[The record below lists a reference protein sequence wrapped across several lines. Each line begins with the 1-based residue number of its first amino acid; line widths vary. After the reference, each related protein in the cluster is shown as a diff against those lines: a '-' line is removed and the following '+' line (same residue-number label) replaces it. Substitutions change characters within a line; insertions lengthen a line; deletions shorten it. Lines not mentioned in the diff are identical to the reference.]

1 MEQVQSNTVTV
12 ADFLADFLE
21 EKKIDKVFQLS
32 GGMIT
37 QLIDSIS
44 LKNKIQVFSL
54 FHEQSCAFAISAMGR
69 LTKKPSVA
77 FATSGPGATNLITGI
92 GDCYFDSIP
101 AIFITGQVNTF
112 ELKGDKG
119 IRQLGFQETNI
130 VEMVKPITKMALQLK
145 EDDDIAEIF
154 DQLYSISVTGRP
166 GPVLL
171 DIPMN
176 IQRLKINVMAREPIT
191 ENLKPKV
198 DLKEVAELI
207 SKSKKPL
214 IWAGN
219 GIHLA
224 DVEEAFRNF
233 VEKTKI
239 PCVFTLHGIDLLSSK
254 SKLRVGMIGSY
265 GNRWANKSVAESDLI
280 IFLGSRIDI
289 RQTGA
294 NLSLFQDKRIIRV
307 DNDKAEL
314 TNRISHG
321 CLVEMDLIDFFTEI
335 ESQLHSNELDFSQWV
350 DQIEQLKIN
359 NPLKREINLLENEVG
374 PHDLLLQISDKILQ
388 RVTYT
393 VDVGAHQMWAAQSLK
408 FKVGDRFLTSGGMGS
423 MGFSI
428 PAAIGARVIE
438 SESAVVVIVGDG
450 SFQMNI
456 QELQFISNSKLNI
469 KIIVVNNE
477 SLGMI
482 RQFQDSYMGGRYFG
496 TKWGYSV
503 PDICAVSQAYG
514 IESMTLNDKSQ
525 MEERIDWFLS
535 GDRPK
540 LLEYK
545 LRSNIDVFPKI
556 AFGQTMD
563 KMEPEFIPMGMEST

>member
-1 MEQVQSNTVTV
+1 LEQTQNNTVTV
-12 ADFLADFLE
+12 ADFLSDFLE
-21 EKKIDKVFQLS
+21 EKKISKVFQLS

-44 LKNKIQVFSL
+44 QKNKIQVFSL
-54 FHEQSCAFAISAMGR
+54 FHEQSCAFAISAIGR
-69 LTKKPSVA
+69 ITKKPSVA

-112 ELKGDKG
+112 ELKGNRE

-130 VEMVKPITKMALQLK
+130 VEMVKPITKMAVQLN
-145 EDDDIAEIF
+145 EDDDIISILNE
-154 DQLYSISVTGRP
+154 LYQASISGRP

-176 IQRLKINVMAREPIT
+176 VQRLKINLTERGAVTKEP
-191 ENLKPKV
+191 KDKV
-198 DLKEVAELI
+198 DLKDVVELI
-207 SKSKKPL
+207 SNSKRPL

-224 DVEEAFRNF
+224 DSENSFRDF

-239 PCVFTLHGIDLLSSK
+239 PCVLTLHGIDLLSSK
-254 SKLRVGMIGSY
+254 SKMRVGMIGSY
-265 GNRWANKSVAESDLI
+265 GNRWANKCVAESDLI

-294 NLSLFQDKRIIRV
+294 NLSLFQDKKIIRI
-307 DNDKAEL
+307 DNDKSEL

-321 CLVEMDLIDFFTEI
+321 CLLEMELTDFFIEI
-335 ESQLHSNELDFSQWV
+335 D
-350 DQIEQLKIN
+350 EQLKSIDFDFNNWIEEIEKLKIAHPIKNETILLESELGPYELIETISEKIN
-359 NPLKREINLLENEVG
+359 N
-374 PHDLLLQISDKILQ
+374 

-393 VDVGAHQMWAAQSLK
+393 VDVGSHQMWAAQSLK

-428 PAAIGARVIE
+428 PAAIGTRVLDNDSDVI
-438 SESAVVVIVGDG
+438 VIVGDG

-469 KIIVVNNE
+469 KILVVNNE

-482 RQFQDSYMGGRYFG
+482 RQFQDSYMEGRYFG

-503 PDICAVSQAYG
+503 PNICAVSRAYG
-514 IESMTLNDKSQ
+514 IESMTLTGKS
-525 MEERIDWFLS
+525 ELESRIDWFLS
-535 GDRPK
+535 GLGPK
-540 LLEYK
+540 LLEFK
-545 LRSNIDVFPKI
+545 LRSDLDVFPKI

-563 KMEPEFIPMGMEST
+563 KMEPEFIPLGMEST

>member
-1 MEQVQSNTVTV
+1 LEQNKSNIVTV

-21 EKKIDKVFQLS
+21 EKKIDNVFQLS

-44 LKNKIQVFSL
+44 RKNKIQVFSL
-54 FHEQSCAFAISAMGR
+54 FHEQSCAFAISAIGR

-112 ELKGDKG
+112 ELKGDRE

-130 VEMVKPITKMALQLK
+130 VEMVKPITKRAIQIK
-145 EDDDIAEIF
+145 EGDDIVKIF
-154 DQLYSISVTGRP
+154 NELYDTSISGRP

-176 IQRLKINVMAREPIT
+176 IQRLRINSTLNTQSKEIA
-191 ENLKPKV
+191 KSKV
-198 DLKEVAELI
+198 DLKEVLELI
-207 SKSKKPL
+207 SNSKKPL

-224 DVEEAFRNF
+224 DTENLFREF
-233 VEKTKI
+233 VEKTEI
-239 PCVFTLHGIDLLSSK
+239 PCVFTLHGIDLLPSDSK
-254 SKLRVGMIGSY
+254 MRVGMIGSY
-265 GNRWANKSVAESDLI
+265 GNRWANKTVAESDLI

-294 NLSLFQDKRIIRV
+294 NLSMLQEKKIIRL
-307 DNDKAEL
+307 DNDAAEL
-314 TNRISHG
+314 TNRLNHG
-321 CLVEMDLIDFFTEI
+321 CLLEMELRDFFIEI
-335 ESQLHSNELDFSQWV
+335 ESKLIGCELNFTNWIKQIEELKLSLPLCNETILSENELGPYDV
-350 DQIEQLKIN
+350 
-359 NPLKREINLLENEVG
+359 LEG
-374 PHDLLLQISDKILQ
+374 ISERMDK

-393 VDVGAHQMWAAQSLK
+393 VDVGTHQMWAAQSLK

-428 PAAIGARVIE
+428 PASIGARVLDND
-438 SESAVVVIVGDG
+438 SEVIVVVGDG

-469 KIIVVNNE
+469 RILVVNNE

-482 RQFQDSYMGGRYFG
+482 RQFQDSYMEGRYYG

-503 PDICAVSQAYG
+503 PNICAVAEAYG
-514 IESMTLNDKSQ
+514 IESKLIVDKNDLDKTI
-525 MEERIDWFLS
+525 EWFLE
-535 GDRPK
+535 GNGPK

-545 LRSNIDVFPKI
+545 LRSNLDVYPKI

-563 KMEPEFIPMGMEST
+563 KMEPEFNPLGMEST